1 MEDVQNSVKTIARR
15 WSPKDDDP
23 HENLDNYLDAQ
34 YYGPIDIGTPGQ
46 TFNVIFDTGSA
57 NLWVP
62 SSKCS
67 IFELACRTH
76 NRYDSDKSSTY
87 KPNGT
92 DFEITYGSGSMSGFL
107 STDTTCV
114 SKTTNNDLCSL
125 TLLPML
131 LDKVIVFQTTYIT
144 IFQLYLHQYFLK
156 LWQRIT
162 PYFYLYTYVFKTT
175 CIMAHS
181 KMMFNIENYNL
192 ITTEI
197 WITKSES
204 LLISCTFIVIL

>member
-1 MEDVQNSVKTIARR
+1 MGSTEIISGGIIFPTLIHYHIHTQEASHETYILCLRVPLTRVHKQRTVEDVQNSVKTIARR

-114 SKTTNNDLCSL
+114 SQATI

-131 LDKVIVFQTTYIT
+131 LS
-144 IFQLYLHQYFLK
+144 
-156 LWQRIT
+156 R
-162 PYFYLYTYVFKTT
+162 
-175 CIMAHS
+175 
-181 KMMFNIENYNL
+181 
-192 ITTEI
+192 
-197 WITKSES
+197 
-204 LLISCTFIVIL
+204 

>member
-1 MEDVQNSVKTIARR
+1 MKTIARR

-114 SKTTNNDLCSL
+114 SQATI

-131 LDKVIVFQTTYIT
+131 LEKAIVFQTTLLP
-144 IFQLYLHQYFLK
+144 FQLYLHQHFFQTMANDHSSLFLSNH
-156 LWQRIT
+156 I
-162 PYFYLYTYVFKTT
+162 
-175 CIMAHS
+175 CI
-181 KMMFNIENYNL
+181 
-192 ITTEI
+192 
-197 WITKSES
+197 
-204 LLISCTFIVIL
+204 